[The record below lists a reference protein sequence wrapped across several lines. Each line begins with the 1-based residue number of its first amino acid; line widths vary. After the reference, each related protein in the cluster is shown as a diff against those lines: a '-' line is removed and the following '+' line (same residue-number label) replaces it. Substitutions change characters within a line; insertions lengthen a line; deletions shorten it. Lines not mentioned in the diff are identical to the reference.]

1 MPESLND
8 IVLDVMGSKETQP
21 DTGTVLSDGLT
32 AEVPSNLKYAM
43 DKDPDRQAAVYQIA
57 DEMGISPK
65 TAEENFEEV
74 RKRQRLAQLDTTKNP
89 ALAKFLAN
97 QEDAEVSHDD
107 LDTLS
112 AIEDTVNR
120 HFRAASSGI
129 ASFPEMAIGGTASML
144 EMGNRKIKQYLPED
158 VAEFLTTPMPLWQ
171 PDVGESV
178 QDVSDVLRGAQKG
191 IEEYRESVAPKAWM
205 QDSTSM
211 QIAAGLGQAASQIA
225 TAPLGAPTMLTS
237 LFTSSVEQ
245 QAERQRE
252 TGTYGESDSALLAS
266 GAVGMVLQKL
276 GLDTMMG
283 KLSSNV
289 QNAVMRKI
297 SDVAMAAAVEGGTE
311 VLEDIA
317 HNTIERLTTNPDAD
331 IMEGAEEN
339 FTVGAAV
346 GGIIR
351 AALPGSAYKGDLD
364 RKKKIGDSAVGAIE
378 KTMGE
383 QQTLDTLI
391 PLLEQS
397 TTSKRSAKAFKRF
410 VETLPEGTEFRI
422 NPAAFDGIKA
432 PLPDYMR
439 SQIDGLGS
447 DVIVKMDQ
455 LAKDFVENPE
465 LLNAARKHMRLSETA
480 MTQAEVESGSA
491 ETIRNLME
499 EAKANAALKNEADAI
514 FNDIV
519 KQLVA
524 TGRMSKESARMN
536 AVLIPAYITV
546 KAKETGLGVAEIYE
560 RMNLKIIKMAPRETP
575 KPDFGDEK
583 VETEYTL
590 EETGQKAKVRELKQ
604 VVYDRTVKRLEIVNK
619 LRDCLNG

>member
-1 MPESLND
+1 MSAGD
-8 IVLDVMGSKETQP
+8 SRTTRTAP
-21 DTGTVLSDGLT
+21 DTVLTLDDDLT
-32 AEVPSNLKYAM
+32 PQATSNLKYAM
-43 DKDPDRQAAVYQIA
+43 DKNPDERAAVQQLAEEFSVSTMTAGQNTDELKKRQA
-57 DEMGISPK
+57 
-65 TAEENFEEV
+65 
-74 RKRQRLAQLDTTKNP
+74 LAKFDGLKNP

-112 AIEDTVNR
+112 AIENEVNR

-144 EMGNRKIKQYLPED
+144 EMTDRKIKQYFPED
-158 VAEFLTTPMPLWQ
+158 VATFLTTPMPLWE

-178 QDVSDVLRGAQKG
+178 QGVSDVLRDTQKD
-191 IEEYRESVAPKAWM
+191 IADYRESVAPKAWM

-211 QIAAGLGQAASQIA
+211 QVATGLGQAVSQIA
-225 TAPLGAPTMLTS
+225 TAPLGAPAMLAS
-237 LFTSSVEQ
+237 LFTSGVEQ

-252 TGTYGESDSALLAS
+252 TGTYGESDTALLAG
-266 GAVGMVLQKL
+266 GAVSMVLQKL
-276 GLDTMMG
+276 GLDAMMG

-311 VLEDIA
+311 VTEDVVQG
-317 HNTIERLTTNPDAD
+317 TIEKLTTNSEAD
-331 IMEGAEEN
+331 VTKGWEEN
-339 FTVGAAV
+339 LTVGAIV
-346 GGIIR
+346 GGLVR
-351 AALPGSAYKGDLD
+351 AALPGTAYKGEIDKN
-364 RKKKIGDSAVGAIE
+364 KKKIGDSAVGTIE

-383 QQTLDTLI
+383 QQTLDTLM

-410 VETLPEGTEFRI
+410 VESLPEGTEVRI

-432 PLPDYMR
+432 PLPDYVQT
-439 SQIDGLGS
+439 QIDGLGS
-447 DVIVKMDQ
+447 DVIIKIDQ
-455 LAKDFVENPE
+455 LAKDFVQNPE

-480 MTQAEVESGSA
+480 MTQAEVESGSG

-499 EAKANAALKNEADAI
+499 EAKANAELKNEADAI
-514 FNDIV
+514 FKDIAD
-519 KQLVA
+519 QLVA

-546 KAKETGLGVAEIYE
+546 KSKETGIGVAEIYE
-560 RMNLKIIKMAPRETP
+560 RMNLKIKKLEPKATPAP

-583 VETEYTL
+583 VETDILL
-590 EETGQKAKVRELKQ
+590 EETGQKGKMRELKQ
-604 VVYDRTVKRLEIVNK
+604 VVYDRTAKRLDIVTK
-619 LRDCLNG
+619 LRDCLNA